1 MQKSEAEGEGIPLSV
16 QAKLSKCNVKLA
28 ITLISKMNE
37 EEGKPWNDAAHLQK
51 FSISGG
57 AYLICHHLDSE
68 IYIRTKLTYDHKLV
82 YNLYCLIS
90 EFSTIRWYV
99 ILCVFTL

>member
-1 MQKSEAEGEGIPLSV
+1 MQKSQAEGEGTPLSV

-37 EEGKPWNDAAHLQK
+37 EEGKAWNDAADFHK

-57 AYLICHHLDSE
+57 AYLICDHLNSE
-68 IYIRTKLTYDHKLV
+68 IYTCTKLTYNHKLV

-90 EFSTIRWYV
+90 EFSTIWWYL
-99 ILCVFTL
+99 ILCTFTL